1 MQSQPP
7 QPMPEGAAPVAE
19 GAHSQP
25 GVPSYGGPMAV
36 SPNPLAIA
44 SLVCSLGSWFI
55 LPIVGAIAGVVLGH
69 LALSQIRHANGK
81 QDGHG
86 MAVTG
91 LVVGYVHLAI
101 VPIII
106 VLVILFLAGI
116 IGAVRLSS
124 FAFVLLA

>member
-7 QPMPEGAAPVAE
+7 QPIPADSTPVS
-19 GAHSQP
+19 GGGLSQP
-25 GVPSYGGPMAV
+25 GMPTYGGPMAV
-36 SPNPLAIA
+36 STNPLAIA

-55 LPIVGAIAGVVLGH
+55 LPIVGAIVGVVLGH
-69 LALSQIRHANGK
+69 LALNQIRHASGK
-81 QDGHG
+81 QDGNA

-106 VLVILFLAGI
+106 VLVILFLAGV
-116 IGAVRLSS
+116 IGAASLSS
-124 FAFVLLA
+124 FVLPA